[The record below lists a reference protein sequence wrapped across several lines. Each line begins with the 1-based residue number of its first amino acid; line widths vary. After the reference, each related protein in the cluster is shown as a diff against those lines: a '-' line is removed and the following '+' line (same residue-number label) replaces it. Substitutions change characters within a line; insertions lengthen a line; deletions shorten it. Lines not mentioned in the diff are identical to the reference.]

1 MTAATA
7 APTGTS
13 PHQTGTV
20 SGMGR
25 HDHERRWAD
34 DWHAAREE
42 AARPDADPNALIEIV
57 TGSPDGVAV
66 EAAAAHP
73 NCPSA
78 VVTLVATDPAA
89 TASVRVGAAR
99 HPELN
104 DSMYERLARDPDPDV
119 RAAVAANLHAPSGVL
134 DLLAGDPAD
143 TVRAAVAA
151 NETATAA
158 TRSAAALTTG

>member
-1 MTAATA
+1 MSTATA
-7 APTGTS
+7 APTGTPPS
-13 PHQTGTV
+13 QPGTV
-20 SGMGR
+20 CGMAG

-34 DWHAAREE
+34 DWHAARAE
-42 AARPDADPNALIEIV
+42 AARLDADPNALIEIV

-89 TASVRVGAAR
+89 TASARVGAAR
-99 HPELN
+99 HPDLN
-104 DSMYERLARDPDPDV
+104 DSMYERLAGDPDPAV
-119 RAAVAANLHAPSGVL
+119 RAALAANPHAPAGVL
-134 DLLAGDPAD
+134 ARLAGDPDD

>member
-1 MTAATA
+1 MNAPAAP
-7 APTGTS
+7 PTGT
-13 PHQTGTV
+13 PLGQTATV

-78 VVTLVATDPAA
+78 VVTLIATDPAA
-89 TASVRVGAAR
+89 TTSARVGAAR
-99 HPELN
+99 HPALN
-104 DSMYERLARDPDPDV
+104 DSMYERLARDPDP
-119 RAAVAANLHAPSGVL
+119 
-134 DLLAGDPAD
+134 

-151 NETATAA
+151 NRHAPPEVLDRLAGDPDDSVRAAVAANEAAGNA
-158 TRSAAALTTG
+158 TRAAAALTTG

>member
-1 MTAATA
+1 MNAPGEP
-7 APTGTS
+7 PTGT
-13 PHQTGTV
+13 PLGQAGTV

-78 VVTLVATDPAA
+78 VVILVATDPAA
-89 TASVRVGAAR
+89 TTSARVGAAR
-99 HPELN
+99 HPALN
-104 DSMYERLARDPDPDV
+104 ASMYGRLAIDPDPTV
-119 RAAVAANLHAPSGVL
+119 RVAVAANRHTPPEVL
-134 DLLAGDPAD
+134 GLLAGDPDDA
-143 TVRAAVAA
+143 VRAAVAA
-151 NETATAA
+151 NETADNA